1 MLDMKAKLIA
11 NARTI
16 LLVDDS
22 EIVRKRLGQ
31 ILEEEG
37 YNVLQAADGMQG
49 VESAIQHE
57 PDLIITDIDMPVM
70 NGVEAIR
77 SIRLQLGFSIPIIAI
92 SAHPAEYMKTL
103 ALKNGFTAY
112 LSKPF
117 NLDQLRNLLSE
128 LVHQQS

>member
-22 EIVRKRLGQ
+22 EFVRKRLGQ
-31 ILEEEG
+31 MLEEDG
-37 YNVLQAADGMQG
+37 YNVLQAANGMQG
-49 VESAIQHE
+49 VESAIQHK
-57 PDLIITDIDMPVM
+57 PDLIITDIEMPVM
-70 NGVEAIR
+70 NGVEATR
-77 SIRLQLGFSIPIIAI
+77 KIRLQLGFSIPIIAL
-92 SAHPAEYMKTL
+92 SSHPAEEMKAL
-103 ALKNGFTAY
+103 ALKTGCTAY

-128 LVHQQS
+128 LIHQQS